1 MTYWLLNLGFTL
13 VAAAVAASYALFTRH
28 RGGGRSRKYWAV
40 AVAITIVLLCA
51 LTAVFDNLMIAAGL
65 FDYSSEQISGWRI
78 GAAPVEDFL
87 YVLAAAL
94 LLPALW
100 QLMAAKSSGSRRRD

>member
-13 VAAAVAASYALFTRH
+13 VAATVAASYILSVR
-28 RGGGRSRKYWAV
+28 RRNSGSGLKQWGIAV
-40 AVAITIVLLCA
+40 AVTLVLLCV
-51 LTAVFDNLMIAAGL
+51 LTAVFDNLMIAAG
-65 FDYSSEQISGWRI
+65 FFSYSSEQISGWRI

-87 YVLAAAL
+87 YVQAAAL

-100 QLMAAKSSGSRRRD
+100 QLMAAKSGGRRRE

>member
-13 VAAAVAASYALFTRH
+13 VAATVAASYILSVRR
-28 RGGGRSRKYWAV
+28 RGGRTIKSWGIAV
-40 AVAITIVLLCA
+40 AVTLVLLCV
-51 LTAVFDNLMIAAGL
+51 LTAVFDNLMIAAG
-65 FDYSSEQISGWRI
+65 FFSYSSEQISGWRI

-100 QLMAAKSSGSRRRD
+100 QLMAAKPGSRRRE